1 MQAQVYQELGYFS
14 WPLGHQ
20 VLDSVWS
27 RTRCL
32 SVVTTV
38 IVLVIVSPSNAR
50 GWLEPPL
57 AAANSFR

>member
-1 MQAQVYQELGYFS
+1 MQAQVYQELGSLS

-20 VLDSVWS
+20 VLDFIWS
-27 RTRCL
+27 RTRCP
-32 SVVTTV
+32 SVVTIV